1 MAPANLRN
9 PVSAAA
15 LLRFAQKY
23 AAKQIVPVD
32 VPWKD
37 RVPKTSEEL
46 CELEAAHQ
54 VCLLFHKPSG
64 CGSLQQWRDNIEEK
78 HKWDS
83 LLPVSG
89 NNHCSNAKTAIAR
102 ITSFG

>member
-54 VCLLFHKPSG
+54 VPSL
-64 CGSLQQWRDNIEEK
+64 SQAFWLRVA
-78 HKWDS
+78 
-83 LLPVSG
+83 PAVV
-89 NNHCSNAKTAIAR
+89 
-102 ITSFG
+102 